1 MIIVIGGIKGGGGK
15 TTLATN
21 LAVVRSVLYNK
32 RVLLVD
38 ADDQKSTT
46 DWAEHRESMGIST
59 PFTTI
64 CLRDSAVKSQILKMK
79 SNYDD
84 IIIDTG
90 GRETSSQRAALLVAD
105 IFITPFQPRSLD
117 VWTVGK
123 VISLVKEAQ
132 DFNCNLRVYAVINR
146 ADSQGSD
153 NASAADIIQTEGI
166 QLLDVRI
173 GQRKAFSN
181 AASEGLSV
189 IELKYKDEKAN
200 SEIIKLSEII
210 FNSKIAVNLASV

>member
-21 LAVVRSVLYNK
+21 LAVIRSSINSK
-32 RVLLVD
+32 KVLLVD
-38 ADDQKSTT
+38 ADDQRSTT
-46 DWAEHRESMGIST
+46 DWAEHRESIGVTT

-64 CLRDSAVKSQILKMK
+64 CLTGSAVKNQVYKMM
-79 SNYDD
+79 NDYDD

-90 GRETSSQRAALLVAD
+90 GRDTSSQRAALMIAD
-105 IFITPFQPRSLD
+105 IFLAPFQPRSLD

-123 VISLVKEAQ
+123 VSTLVRDAQ
-132 DFNCNLRVYAVINR
+132 DINGKLVAYAVINR
-146 ADSQGSD
+146 ADSQGTD
-153 NASAADIIQTEGI
+153 NAAAGEIIQAEGLHLI
-166 QLLDVRI
+166 DVRI

-200 SEIIKLSEII
+200 AEILKLSEII
-210 FNSKIAVNLASV
+210 FNCKIAVSLASV